1 MTAAVDKLIAI
12 LNEIRP
18 GVDWASEKSIIDD
31 GLLDSF
37 DIISLVG
44 EFEAAFGV
52 KVGLEHLEPENFNS
66 VDAMKALVEE
76 LGGQL

>member
-1 MTAAVDKLIAI
+1 MDKLIAI

-18 GVDWASEKSIIDD
+18 GVDWVSETSIIDD

-44 EFEAAFGV
+44 EFEAAFGA

>member
-1 MTAAVDKLIAI
+1 VEKLIAI

-18 GVDWASEKSIIDD
+18 GVDWEAETSIIDD

-66 VDAMKALVEE
+66 VGAMKALIEE

>member
-1 MTAAVDKLIAI
+1 MKKIIAI

-18 GVDWASEKSIIDD
+18 GVDWEAERSIIDD

-52 KVGLEHLEPENFNS
+52 KIGLEHLEPENFSS
-66 VDAMKALVEE
+66 VEAMRALVEE